1 MGIMSTEPLRISV
14 EIAREM
20 LEFDIHESPYV
31 FKRTGIA
38 HLVDERV
45 KPLVEVLRDCEGVIE
60 ELVPVDQSRLER
72 HLERIRA
79 ALKDVGVE

>member
-1 MGIMSTEPLRISV
+1 MTEPLRISV

-20 LEFDIHESPYV
+20 LEFDIHESPYA

-45 KPLVEVLRDCEGVIE
+45 KPLVELLKR
-60 ELVPVDQSRLER
+60 SRHMLEATGYQ
-72 HLERIRA
+72 HTTPTIVEIDA
-79 ALKDVGVE
+79 ALKDAGVE